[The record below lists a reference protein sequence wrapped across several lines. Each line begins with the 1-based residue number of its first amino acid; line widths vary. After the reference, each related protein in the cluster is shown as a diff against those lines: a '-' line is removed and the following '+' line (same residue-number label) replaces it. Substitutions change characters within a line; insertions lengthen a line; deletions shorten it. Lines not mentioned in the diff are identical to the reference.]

1 MIFSTQTKSHKTSRV
16 FGDFPA
22 TLMTGGF
29 MNWFLCHFFGG
40 IDRCSSKISN
50 FRRHWS
56 FYQSSVLPVLST
68 LGFPG
73 FQKMRSATFRPKK
86 VVPPV
91 KMVFFCCYPSSSIYH
106 SRQLSWIC
114 VDPNLAHQVAKS
126 HENQAQITRIMVFF
140 FQLRHDKY
148 HWCSSNP
155 RAHVSPGQMNTWN
168 LFKVPMTWSP
178 LGPVPG
184 ETQKG
189 WGPVESWTL
198 KV

>member
-73 FQKMRSATFRPKK
+73 FQKMRSTTFRPKK

-148 HWCSSNP
+148 H
-155 RAHVSPGQMNTWN
+155 
-168 LFKVPMTWSP
+168 
-178 LGPVPG
+178 
-184 ETQKG
+184 
-189 WGPVESWTL
+189 
-198 KV
+198 